1 MVGRSGCSRAWL
13 EQTVSRLVT
22 EAPENVLPDFGNLAI
37 FDAPLVGVADGDDP
51 LFLRFRQVVS
61 PGHIL
66 PRELLERERGSAPAR
81 VRVVVWAM
89 PFTKPVRE
97 SNRGGRWPSR
107 LYSLARNNGGA
118 LSQIVRRRL
127 VGLLRAGGWAAAAP
141 VLSGSYDAFRSPEH
155 VFSSTWSERHAAFA
169 AGLGQFGLNR
179 ALITARGSFVR
190 IASVVTDLDVAP
202 TPRPYDDYAAPCLAS
217 RGEVCGRCMDRC
229 PAGAISAA
237 GMDKS
242 ACYAMR
248 NAVRARSLEGYV
260 REMRMLRAEVVK
272 SGRREAGYSLG
283 CALCMCGVPCAARDP
298 FTTTARTRY
307 A

>member
-1 MVGRSGCSRAWL
+1 VAKSECSHAWL
-13 EQTVSRLVT
+13 EQAISRLIA
-22 EAPENVLPDFGNLAI
+22 EAPENVLSDFGNLAV

-51 LFLRFRQVVS
+51 LFVRFREVVS
-61 PGHIL
+61 AGHIL
-66 PRELLERERGSAPAR
+66 PRELLARECGSAPAR
-81 VRVVVWAM
+81 VRVIVWAM

-127 VGLLRAGGWAAAAP
+127 VGLLRDGGWAAAAP
-141 VLSGSYDAFRSPEH
+141 VFSGSYDAFRSPEH

-169 AGLGQFGLNR
+169 AGLGQFGLNG
-179 ALITARGSFVR
+179 ALITPRGSFVR
-190 IASVVTDLDVAP
+190 IASVVTDLEVAP
-202 TPRPYDDYAAPCLAS
+202 TPRPYDGYAAPCLAS
-217 RGEVCGRCMDRC
+217 GGEVCGRCIERC

-242 ACYAMR
+242 ACYEMR
-248 NAVRARSLEGYV
+248 KAVRERSLEEYV
-260 REMRMLRAEVVK
+260 EEMAMLRSEVVK

-283 CALCMCGVPCAARDP
+283 CALCMCGVPCEDRHPFAASVE
-298 FTTTARTRY
+298 ARH